1 LRFIHLP
8 DGSEGDSHRFVKNFQ
23 SSLII
28 PRVVSGMK
36 HPIHL
41 RSLIEER
48 LFPGNCALCGGLL
61 LDMNECWYGLCESCM
76 TRLSLDDLAPDTRC
90 SVCGRP
96 LVSERGT
103 CMSCREENLHHT
115 FDRTL
120 ALFPYSGPYR
130 DLLSAFKF
138 GKRRALGNFLA
149 ERLLEGLAYLPDGG
163 TGMTLTPVPPR
174 PGKLKTGGWDQIA
187 CLAAILERTRRAE
200 TRRTSMRGANPRIP
214 PVYRCLKRLAS
225 RSQKELGGE
234 ARKTNLKGKLC
245 CTREVP
251 RRVIVFDDVITTGST
266 LDACATAL
274 KAGGAEAVYGLCLFY
289 D

>member
-1 LRFIHLP
+1 
-8 DGSEGDSHRFVKNFQ
+8 
-23 SSLII
+23 
-28 PRVVSGMK
+28 
-36 HPIHL
+36 
-41 RSLIEER
+41 
-48 LFPGNCALCGGLL
+48 
-61 LDMNECWYGLCESCM
+61 
-76 TRLSLDDLAPDTRC
+76 
-90 SVCGRP
+90 
-96 LVSERGT
+96 
-103 CMSCREENLHHT
+103 MSCREENVHHT

-120 ALFPYSGPYR
+120 SLFPYSGPYR

-163 TGMTLTPVPPR
+163 AGMVLTPVPPR
-174 PGKLKTGGWDQIA
+174 PGKLKAGGWDQIA

-200 TRRTSMRGANPRIP
+200 TWRIAMRCTSAQGANLCIP

-251 RRVIVFDDVITTGST
+251 CRVIVFDDVITTGST